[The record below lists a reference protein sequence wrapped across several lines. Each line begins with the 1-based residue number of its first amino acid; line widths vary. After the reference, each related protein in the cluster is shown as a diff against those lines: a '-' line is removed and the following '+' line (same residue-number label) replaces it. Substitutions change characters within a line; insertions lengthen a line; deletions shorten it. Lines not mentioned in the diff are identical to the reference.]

1 MDTRILSRQPISK
14 GWSSDQKFKLEF
26 VDGRFGLLR
35 MAELTSLEDKRSEFS
50 LMQKLAAKGCP
61 ISQPL
66 DFWTDTSY
74 VYSVFEW
81 IDGQDMVDVAAVLS
95 DQELYDLGRQAGMF
109 LRTLHSLPIDQAER
123 DWNTFYQAKIDKK
136 IAAYQASE
144 HSYKSGQ
151 LMIDFIQAN
160 RHLLSQR
167 PIAHH
172 HGDFHTGNF
181 LLGEDRHLKIL
192 DFDRHDI
199 GDPWEEFNR
208 IIFTASL
215 SSAFACGQIDSYFEE
230 NIPKE
235 FWPWLALYLTVNS
248 LGALSWAEREDPAQ
262 IPLMKEQADLLGHW
276 FGDYKKVMP
285 TWYSKMNKKR

>member
-181 LLGEDRHLKIL
+181 LLGEDGHLKIL
-192 DFDRHDI
+192 DFDRHDM

-235 FWPWLALYLTVNS
+235 FWTLLALYLTVNS
-248 LGALSWAEREDPAQ
+248 LGALSWAEKVDSAQ
-262 IPLMKEQADLLGHW
+262 VPLMKEQAELLGQW
-276 FGDYKKVMP
+276 FGGYKKIIP

>member
-235 FWPWLALYLTVNS
+235 FWTLLALYLTVNS
-248 LGALSWAEREDPAQ
+248 LGALSWAEKVDSAQ
-262 IPLMKEQADLLGHW
+262 VPLMKEQAELLGQW
-276 FGDYKKVMP
+276 FGGYKKIIP

>member
-1 MDTRILSRQPISK
+1 M
-14 GWSSDQKFKLEF
+14 
-26 VDGRFGLLR
+26 DGRFGLLR

-235 FWPWLALYLTVNS
+235 FWPLLALYLTVNS

>member
-181 LLGEDRHLKIL
+181 LLGRTDILKFWIL
-192 DFDRHDI
+192 TDM
-199 GDPWEEFNR
+199 
-208 IIFTASL
+208 T
-215 SSAFACGQIDSYFEE
+215 
-230 NIPKE
+230 
-235 FWPWLALYLTVNS
+235 
-248 LGALSWAEREDPAQ
+248 
-262 IPLMKEQADLLGHW
+262 
-276 FGDYKKVMP
+276 
-285 TWYSKMNKKR
+285 

>member
-14 GWSSDQKFKLEF
+14 GWSSDRKYKVKFE
-26 VDGRFGLLR
+26 DGRFGLLR
-35 MAELTSLEDKRSEFS
+35 VADLTAFEGKRSEFS

-81 IDGQDMVDVAAVLS
+81 LDGQDMVDVAAVLS

-235 FWPWLALYLTVNS
+235 FWPLLALYLTVNS

-262 IPLMKEQADLLGHW
+262 IPLMKEQAELVGHW
-276 FGDYKKVMP
+276 FSGYKTIVP
-285 TWYSKMNKKR
+285 TWYSK